1 MIRSMHSLR
10 RLGSVAKD
18 MQNLTLANNDIKQMA
33 EVHHIRGAQRSLVR
47 LVLQANPATA
57 KFTDT
62 YGDAAKRMQYEKEV
76 RKVFPDLKELD
87 GVAIASSMPMQP
99 QPNHVPAQFS
109 AVVGAFVTKY
119 LGALNEPNR
128 PNLKFAF
135 FERSMFS
142 LTAMM
147 GGS

>member
-1 MIRSMHSLR
+1 
-10 RLGSVAKD
+10 
-18 MQNLTLANNDIKQMA
+18 
-33 EVHHIRGAQRSLVR
+33 
-47 LVLQANPATA
+47 
-57 KFTDT
+57 
-62 YGDAAKRMQYEKEV
+62 MQYEKEV

-109 AVVGAFVTKY
+109 AVVGEFVNKY

-147 GGS
+147 GGSHRFPKAYVQLNRNLKSNKLKAGKEMQTLLFGA